1 MERQFKIGDLVRAR
15 LNGGRSHITALGFV
29 TDVWTGSLWNDMV
42 AVTYLKPLDGLGSPI
57 NRSGATWAYPFRGLA
72 HVDTK
77 TKE

>member
-15 LNGGRSHITALGFV
+15 LNGWRGNTTVLGFV
-29 TDVWTGSLWNDMV
+29 TDVRSYDSINDMV
-42 AVTYLKPLDGLGSPI
+42 AVTYLKPLDGLGSKLG
-57 NRSGATWAYPFRGLA
+57 NQWAYPFRGLA